1 MDDEH
6 RSNVWRQ
13 DLWVLEPC
21 NPLEHFQGIWL
32 VGLYIQILRKV
43 GLPYCS
49 RYPDKQVILISV
61 V

>member
-1 MDDEH
+1 MDNEH
-6 RSNVWRQ
+6 RWNVWRQ
-13 DLWVLEPC
+13 DLWGLELC
-21 NPLEHFQGIWL
+21 NPLEHFQGIWI
-32 VGLYIQILRKV
+32 VALYIQSLRKV